1 MVDIKITYMGDLR
14 TKAKHLKSGTVLNT
28 DAPVDNMGKG
38 ESFSPT
44 DMLATA
50 LGSCMLTIMGIKA
63 NQHEVDIKDTT
74 VDISKEMSENPR
86 RISRLALKITFQN
99 NIEPKYQKLFERAAH
114 QCPVSKS
121 IHPDIDESIEF
132 IYLKDS

>member
-1 MVDIKITYMGDLR
+1 MTDIEIIYRGDLR
-14 TKAKHLKSGTVLNT
+14 TKAKHLKSGTTLET

-63 NQHEVDIKDTT
+63 NQHEIDIKNT
-74 VDISKEMSENPR
+74 VVEVSKEMSENPR
-86 RISRLALKITFQN
+86 RISRVELRITFQN
-99 NIEPKYQKLFERAAH
+99 NIEPKYRKLLERAAY

-132 IYLKDS
+132 IYPEGS